1 MRELF
6 AAECWFELYPM
17 TFKLIHRLRARSQ
30 RAYYLLRGRYWFPHV
45 PLALLLGLGGL
56 RILRTSFGPHWLEYI
71 QALAEQK
78 VKFRLR
84 SLPPLLI
91 GGGMFTMA
99 LGLLWRSRLAWV
111 MAVLLAATASVN
123 TVFTGHGQEQMLLA
137 YFSFVMVALLLAWRR
152 FDRSSIAAGTLFALT
167 AVAMLLMYATFGSY
181 YLGAE
186 FKPRI
191 VDLITALYYA
201 MVTMSTVGYGDI
213 VPVTPEARLF
223 SLSVI
228 VLGVAVFATSLT
240 AVIGP
245 LVGRNLQRIV
255 NRKGG
260 GMKRENHFVI
270 IGNTPLAVNTWREL
284 AKRGRP
290 VTRILR
296 EAPEEGENQDV
307 DIVVGDP
314 SMTEVL
320 REAGA
325 HHAEAV
331 LAMLA
336 DDSENAFAVLAVK
349 ELDGTA
355 KTVAAVN
362 DARHL
367 GRVKLVQPDV
377 VIAPQV
383 LGGEL
388 AAMLLSGE
396 QVTPEFVMQRVFQQ
410 VGPVADKPAT
420 ERPS

>member
-1 MRELF
+1 M
-6 AAECWFELYPM
+6 
-17 TFKLIHRLRARSQ
+17 
-30 RAYYLLRGRYWFPHV
+30 
-45 PLALLLGLGGL
+45 
-56 RILRTSFGPHWLEYI
+56 
-71 QALAEQK
+71 LAEGK
-78 VKFRLR
+78 LRLELKR
-84 SLPPLLI
+84 LPPLLI
-91 GGGMFTMA
+91 GAGMVTMA
-99 LGLLWRSRLAWV
+99 LGLLWRSRLAWF
-111 MAVLLAATASVN
+111 MAVLLATTAVVN
-123 TVFTGHGQEQMLLA
+123 TVLTGHGQFDVLLT
-137 YFSFVMVALLLAWRR
+137 YFAFVLASLLLAWRP
-152 FDRSSIAAGTLFALT
+152 FDRSSITASTLFALT
-167 AVAMLLMYATFGSY
+167 AVAMLMMYATFGSY
-181 YLGAE
+181 YLGTQ
-186 FKPRI
+186 FKPHI
-191 VDLITALYYA
+191 TDLISAFYYA

-213 VPVTPEARLF
+213 VPETPQARLF
-223 SLSVI
+223 ALSVI

-245 LVGRNLQRIV
+245 LVGRSLQRIV
-255 NRKGG
+255 NRKGFR
-260 GMKRENHFVI
+260 MERENHFVV
-270 IGNTPLAVNTWREL
+270 IGNTPLAINTWREL

-296 EAPEEGENQDV
+296 EAPEEGENNDV

-320 REAGA
+320 RQAGA
-325 HHAEAV
+325 HRAEAV

-336 DDSENAFAVLAVK
+336 DDSENAFTVLAVK
-349 ELDGTA
+349 ELGGTA

-410 VGPVADKPAT
+410 VSPAAAKPGDKK
-420 ERPS
+420 PS